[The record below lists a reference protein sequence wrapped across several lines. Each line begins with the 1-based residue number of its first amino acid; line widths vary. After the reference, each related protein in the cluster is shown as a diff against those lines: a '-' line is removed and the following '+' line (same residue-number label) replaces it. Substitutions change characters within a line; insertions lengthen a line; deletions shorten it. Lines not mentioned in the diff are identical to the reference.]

1 MSREDGFSKQMHSK
15 HAAILRSHDLIFHKI
30 LNATKKRNQQVQ
42 RVIVLS
48 MSCARLYKYGPTC
61 LCSILFLFRS
71 ILFYSVLV
79 YSASPCGQMNVLPM
93 NSRASTPRNAEVG
106 REARTQTEAILSI
119 ALRTVKH
126 CPPWASHQLA
136 AS

>member
-1 MSREDGFSKQMHSK
+1 MVSASKCTQSMLPFEISRSDLPQNIERHKKEKSTSAKGDCIVNVMCKIVQV
-15 HAAILRSHDLIFHKI
+15 RS
-30 LNATKKRNQQVQ
+30 N
-42 RVIVLS
+42 LS
-48 MSCARLYKYGPTC
+48 PFYSV
-61 LCSILFLFRS
+61 LFRS

-106 REARTQTEAILSI
+106 REARTQTEAIPSI